1 MTIIKHLVLSGGGP
15 IGFVE
20 YGALKYLTQK
30 KFIEHKNIESI
41 YAISIG
47 GVIGLIYILN
57 YDWEWMDDFL
67 IKRPW
72 NKLAN
77 FSYSSY
83 INILYEKGLINKNV
97 VISAFEPLFLAKNIP
112 LNITL
117 LEFYNLT
124 KIEFNIFAC
133 CLDELN
139 QKKFNYITTPNIE
152 LIDALYISLAIPI
165 MFVPLY
171 INNSFY
177 LDGGILVG
185 CPINQCIAEKQCEHD
200 DIFCFMNNKSE
211 PIDLSN
217 SFYTKYV
224 DNKKISN
231 DSNFFEYIFF
241 LIKKF
246 VAKVANVENDIVTY
260 IKNNINTALSYN
272 GLDKE
277 YWIHVLNCQT
287 EREHLINLGV
297 LQGEKFLDKLEKL
310 NSNNELEDKSNII
323 HDALETSN
331 SDALETN
338 NSDTLETNNSDTLE
352 TSTSDVLE
360 TSNSDVLETSNSDTL
375 ETSTSDALETSNS
388 DALETS

>member
-297 LQGEKFLDKLEKL
+297 LQGAKFLDKLEKL

-323 HDALETSN
+323 QDA
-331 SDALETN
+331 
-338 NSDTLETNNSDTLE
+338 
-352 TSTSDVLE
+352 
-360 TSNSDVLETSNSDTL
+360 LETSNSDTL
-375 ETSTSDALETSNS
+375 ETSNSYALETSNSDTLETINSDALETSNS
-388 DALETS
+388 DALETSTSDVLETS

>member
-217 SFYTKYV
+217 SFYTRYV

-277 YWIHVLNCQT
+277 YWIHVINCQT

-297 LQGEKFLDKLEKL
+297 LQGAKFLDKLEKL

-323 HDALETSN
+323 HDALETNN
-331 SDALETN
+331 SDALETS
-338 NSDTLETNNSDTLE
+338 NSDVLE

-360 TSNSDVLETSNSDTL
+360 TS
-375 ETSTSDALETSNS
+375 
-388 DALETS
+388 

>member
-323 HDALETSN
+323 QDALETS
-331 SDALETN
+331 

-352 TSTSDVLE
+352 TSNSDTLETSNSYALETSTSDTLETSNSDTLETSNSDVLE
-360 TSNSDVLETSNSDTL
+360 TSNSDVLETS
-375 ETSTSDALETSNS
+375 
-388 DALETS
+388 

>member
-323 HDALETSN
+323 QDALETSNSDALETSN

-338 NSDTLETNNSDTLE
+338 NSDTLETSNSDALETSNSDALETSNSDTLE
-352 TSTSDVLE
+352 TSNSDVLE
-360 TSNSDVLETSNSDTL
+360 TSNSDVLETS
-375 ETSTSDALETSNS
+375 
-388 DALETS
+388 

>member
-72 NKLAN
+72 NKLTN

-83 INILYEKGLINKNV
+83 INILYEKGLVNKNV

-323 HDALETSN
+323 QDALETSNSDALETSN

-338 NSDTLETNNSDTLE
+338 NSDTLETSNSDALETSNSDALETSNSDTLE
-352 TSTSDVLE
+352 TSNSDVLE
-360 TSNSDVLETSNSDTL
+360 TSNSDVLETS
-375 ETSTSDALETSNS
+375 
-388 DALETS
+388 

>member
-83 INILYEKGLINKNV
+83 INILYEKGLVNKNV

-152 LIDALYISLAIPI
+152 LIDALYISLSIPI

-246 VAKVANVENDIVTY
+246 VVRVANVENDIVTY
-260 IKNNINTALSYN
+260 IKNSINTALSYN

-323 HDALETSN
+323 QDALETSN
-331 SDALETN
+331 
-338 NSDTLETNNSDTLE
+338 
-352 TSTSDVLE
+352 
-360 TSNSDVLETSNSDTL
+360 
-375 ETSTSDALETSNS
+375 SDALETSNS
-388 DALETS
+388 DALETSNSDTLETSNSDVLETINSDVLETSNSDALETSNSDTLETS

>member
-297 LQGEKFLDKLEKL
+297 LQGAKFLDKLEKL

-323 HDALETSN
+323 QDALETSNSDTLETSNSYALETSNSDTLETINSDALETSN
-331 SDALETN
+331 SDA
-338 NSDTLETNNSDTLE
+338 LE

-360 TSNSDVLETSNSDTL
+360 TSNSDAL
-375 ETSTSDALETSNS
+375 ETSTSDVLETS
-388 DALETS
+388 

>member
-217 SFYTKYV
+217 SFYTRYV

-277 YWIHVLNCQT
+277 YWIHVINCQT

-297 LQGEKFLDKLEKL
+297 LQGAKFLDKLEKL

-323 HDALETSN
+323 QDALETSN
-331 SDALETN
+331 SDTLETS

-352 TSTSDVLE
+352 TSTSDALETNNSDTLE
-360 TSNSDVLETSNSDTL
+360 TSNSDAL
-375 ETSTSDALETSNS
+375 ETSTSDALETS
-388 DALETS
+388 

>member
-72 NKLAN
+72 NKLTN

-83 INILYEKGLINKNV
+83 INILYEKGLVNKNV

-331 SDALETN
+331 SDALETS
-338 NSDTLETNNSDTLE
+338 NSDALETNNSDTLE
-352 TSTSDVLE
+352 TSNSDALETSNSDALETSNSDTLETSNSDVLE
-360 TSNSDVLETSNSDTL
+360 TSNSDVLETS
-375 ETSTSDALETSNS
+375 
-388 DALETS
+388 

>member
-1 MTIIKHLVLSGGGP
+1 MTVVKHIVFSGGGP
-15 IGFVE
+15 IGMVE
-20 YGALKYLTQK
+20 YGAIKYLTEK
-30 KFIEHKNIESI
+30 KFIEYKNIESI

-47 GVIGLIYILN
+47 GIVGLIYILN

-72 NKLAN
+72 NKLVN

-83 INILYEKGLINKNV
+83 INILYEKGLINKTVLVN
-97 VISAFEPLFLAKNIP
+97 AFEPLFLAKNIP

-133 CLDELN
+133 CLDELQ
-139 QKKFNYITTPNIE
+139 QKKFNYITTPDVE
-152 LIDALYISLAIPI
+152 LLDALYISLTIPI

-177 LDGGILVG
+177 LDGGIIVG
-185 CPINQCIAEKQCEHD
+185 CPINQCIAEKQCDHD
-200 DIFCFMNNKSE
+200 EILCFMNNKSD

-217 SFYTKYV
+217 SFYSKYS
-224 DNKKISN
+224 DLDSKKISN
-231 DSNFFEYIFF
+231 ESNFFEYIFF

-246 VAKVANVENDIVTY
+246 VVKVANVENDIVTH
-260 IKNNINTALSYN
+260 IKNSINGALSYN

-277 YWIHVLNCQT
+277 YWAHVINCQT

-297 LQGEKFLDKLEKL
+297 IQAEKFLDKLEKL
-310 NSNNELEDKSNII
+310 NNNNNELINNSNII
-323 HDALETSN
+323 EN
-331 SDALETN
+331 
-338 NSDTLETNNSDTLE
+338 TLE
-352 TSTSDVLE
+352 TSTSTNNSNDE
-360 TSNSDVLETSNSDTL
+360 TIL
-375 ETSTSDALETSNS
+375 ETSTNNSNDETILETSTNNNITINQET
-388 DALETS
+388 ALENSNTIIQNSVTITS

>member
-297 LQGEKFLDKLEKL
+297 LQGAKFLDKLEKL

-323 HDALETSN
+323 HDALET
-331 SDALETN
+331 N
-338 NSDTLETNNSDTLE
+338 NSDT
-352 TSTSDVLE
+352 
-360 TSNSDVLETSNSDTL
+360 LETSNSDTL
-375 ETSTSDALETSNS
+375 ETSNSDALETNSDALETSNS
-388 DALETS
+388 DALETSNSDTLETSNSYALETSTSDTLETS